1 MPFQAAAKSSPEKI
15 FSAEKTHISD
25 IDTKLQADQLRG
37 NPAVSPFS
45 RYRRLV
51 NAAPLFKPVFGGR
64 AALIE
69 ILAVPHTG
77 KVHQNHVVA
86 DPLDIPPADDQIFS
100 PREKPHK
107 APLCRYDDG
116 LDSAFF
122 QIQLYILHK
131 TETPPV
137 VNIDDF
143 LISDI
148 ICIHSQTSLNSSIFR
163 TSSAAFA
170 SFYSYAPM
178 GQIIRPGP
186 RIDI

>member
-1 MPFQAAAKSSPEKI
+1 MPFQAAAKSSSEKI

-37 NPAVSPFS
+37 NPAISPFS
-45 RYRRLV
+45 RYRRLI

-122 QIQLYILHK
+122 QIQLYIQPLQVLHQNVK
-131 TETPPV
+131 
-137 VNIDDF
+137 
-143 LISDI
+143 ISSGI
-148 ICIHSQTSLNSSIFR
+148 LFSKLSVSICT
-163 TSSAAFA
+163 
-170 SFYSYAPM
+170 FYGTAGCPARNTQS
-178 GQIIRPGP
+178 
-186 RIDI
+186 